1 MTSVLLGTCDEPI
14 NKVFKNPLLSDS
26 RSCSIYGE
34 CSVHNPTLVLAYTDG
49 ITNYNYASIF
59 DRFYWITDC
68 TLMPGKK
75 AILSLSEDVLYTH
88 AREIGDIPSPRVV
101 VNEYVGQPLAYDDEY
116 PTRVD
121 NQIVRQYFSNDVM
134 NTTMYLVTVL
144 GGNPQYTSS

>member
-1 MTSVLLGTCDEPI
+1 MTSVLLGTCNEPV
-14 NKVFKNPLLSDS
+14 NKVFKNPSLSYS
-26 RSCSIYGE
+26 RNCSIYGE
-34 CSVHNPTLVLAYTDG
+34 CSVHNPTLVLEYFDG
-49 ITNYNYASIF
+49 ITGYNYANIF
-59 DRFYWITDC
+59 DRFYWIADC

-75 AILSLSEDVLYTH
+75 ALLTLREDVLYTH

-101 VNEYVGQPLAYDDEY
+101 VNEYVGQPLAYDENY

-121 NQIVRQYFSNDVM
+121 NQIVRRYFSNDVM